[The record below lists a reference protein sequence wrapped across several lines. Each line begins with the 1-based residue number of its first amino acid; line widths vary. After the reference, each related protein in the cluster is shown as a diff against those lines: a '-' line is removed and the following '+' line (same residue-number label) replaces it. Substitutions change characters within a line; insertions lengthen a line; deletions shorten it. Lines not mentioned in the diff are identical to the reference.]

1 MKNIISNKI
10 MNVMFVI
17 NLQLI
22 LLAALIAQYYHA
34 INAIV
39 DNKLEMKINVYYAV
53 KIQIPLRISNF

>member
-10 MNVMFVI
+10 MNAMFVI

-39 DNKLEMKINVYYAV
+39 DNKMEMKINAYYAER
-53 KIQIPLRISNF
+53 IQIHLIISNF

>member
-1 MKNIISNKI
+1 
-10 MNVMFVI
+10 MFVI
-17 NLQLI
+17 NLQSI